1 MTNADS
7 LMRFCTMMM
16 SDDAGI
22 SPPPP
27 PPPAQLIPRGA
38 INIRPLMDANDS
50 TAARRY
56 IQ

>member
-27 PPPAQLIPRGA
+27 APAQLIPRGA

>member
-22 SPPPP
+22 SPPP